1 MKQVSVPAH
10 EVERV
15 FRFLERVHHLMHQP
29 MHYKDPEYVEAFA
42 INNYPELKD
51 LYYDIV
57 WNWLPEEVRRDI
69 EDG

>member
-1 MKQVSVPAH
+1 
-10 EVERV
+10 
-15 FRFLERVHHLMHQP
+15 MHQP